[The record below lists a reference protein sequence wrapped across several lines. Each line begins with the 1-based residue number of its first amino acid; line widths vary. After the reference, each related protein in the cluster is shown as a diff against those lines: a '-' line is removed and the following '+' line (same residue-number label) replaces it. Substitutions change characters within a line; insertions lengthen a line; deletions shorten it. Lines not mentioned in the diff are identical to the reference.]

1 MLSLSFLKSHRKE
14 GGALL
19 WSFVFIT
26 EGEVLT
32 AERLLSSAF
41 GLTSS
46 FCLDKLDWEP
56 SHSESARENI
66 TRNAEPF
73 LHFSEQQKGITDLSP
88 PSNSLQRAATS
99 PAERQRSAGT
109 CSRVCILPPAPCPR
123 KPHYFIVG
131 NTRRCCQLSCRR
143 SGTCVKLTLCNDCY
157 QKCKCKWVSIGMNY
171 AECS

>member
-19 WSFVFIT
+19 RSFVFIT

-88 PSNSLQRAATS
+88 PIQFPPAGCNKPNRAAALHGDLLTCVCPPTS
-99 PAERQRSAGT
+99 PLPTQTPLFYCGEHTSLLPAELQEKRHMCEAHT
-109 CSRVCILPPAPCPR
+109 V
-123 KPHYFIVG
+123 
-131 NTRRCCQLSCRR
+131 
-143 SGTCVKLTLCNDCY
+143 
-157 QKCKCKWVSIGMNY
+157 
-171 AECS
+171 

>member
-1 MLSLSFLKSHRKE
+1 MNIKKNPQNNSRMLSLSFLKSHRKE

-19 WSFVFIT
+19 RSFVFIT

-56 SHSESARENI
+56 SYSESARENI

-88 PSNSLQRAATS
+88 PIQFPPAGCNKPSRAAALRRDLLTCVYPPTS
-99 PAERQRSAGT
+99 PLPTQTPLFYCGEHTLLLPAELQEKRHMCEAHT
-109 CSRVCILPPAPCPR
+109 V
-123 KPHYFIVG
+123 
-131 NTRRCCQLSCRR
+131 
-143 SGTCVKLTLCNDCY
+143 
-157 QKCKCKWVSIGMNY
+157 
-171 AECS
+171 